1 MRDPIDDDP
10 TVPPPGRRT
19 GAGVGSIFPFLVRS
33 LATKPQVETH
43 PDDESTMPMIT
54 PPESPAPRRNRPASP
69 LRPTRTKF

>member
-19 GAGVGSIFPFLVRS
+19 GAGVGSIFPFLVKS
-33 LATKPQVETH
+33 QATKPQVEAH

-54 PPESPAPRRNRPASP
+54 PPESPAPRRHPPSGP

>member
-1 MRDPIDDDP
+1 MRDTFDDDP

-43 PDDESTMPMIT
+43 PDDESTIPMLSQPDSPGRRRS
-54 PPESPAPRRNRPASP
+54 PPANANRPP
-69 LRPTRTKF
+69 RTKT